1 MPQNDRTT
9 SAPVSPV
16 TSEARTDTV
25 RTDPVAG
32 SAPRLDTIGS
42 TISNPAVSPDR
53 ETPDV
58 TADSLNA
65 GVGAEARAAEGSKE
79 DKPAKKGPLSIEEL
93 QEKRR
98 MGLLTVDEAKQLNDA
113 ENAPKSDATVK
124 QLTDNDREIKDPDKN
139 SFKEGDVIDYMYNH
153 WLIDGAMY
161 LDQKIRKYGAY
172 GFERMMAATREHRAE
187 KRAEKAR
194 IENSSTNKSA
204 EKIEKQHKEREEKIV
219 AQSKEK
225 ADDIFRISQVI
236 QAGTLFDPK
245 NKELLDK
252 FDEINKS
259 NTPEGQE
266 RRQQLEAA
274 AQKLKEHPDD
284 KEQQQQMKRDA
295 ATFARDAN
303 INNRF
308 DTQIQI
314 TANDMTAANMLDSVA
329 RNKDAFPNGIEA
341 AYDSQMTT
349 NTDAVMTATAEKREK
364 ALATIDEVDKNSAAA
379 LRAGSYGIQAA
390 QMINRQ
396 WEQEAFGDFEKIQDY
411 AKDAGSRSLDDI
423 THGRVQEFEKEPKE
437 NKSLNKMNN
446 YVADRLPEDYV
457 PVKAEE
463 KTATATEQR
472 NSDEKKPVETE
483 NNGEA
488 KPVDYS
494 NAAVGSSLPKDKPVI
509 INGDET
515 LDLAGYKLD
524 LSRPENKTKLDAMN
538 NGDAIVVGRDADEK
552 GIPIAYSHEAVSRK
566 HLIIEKVDGKLV
578 VTDLSSNGTKI
589 AQKPKE
595 TSHSYTKDGVREHAD
610 KQEQTPPP
618 VITTAGLENNGGKS
632 GTVRDEA
639 ALQQN
644 NDARI
649 TETRTTISDKQA
661 GLQAREAQH
670 EERGNAMQ
678 DRIAR
683 IKARAQSS
691 TKNQTGEYM
700 VDTMTAEGNISKGQ
714 EEALLNA
721 GINESKGKGETSEER
736 VLDHMIQSGKF
747 SEKQLDIA
755 LTAAI
760 ERQRY
765 TKG

>member
-16 TSEARTDTV
+16 TSEIRTDTV

-42 TISNPAVSPDR
+42 TISNPASSPDR

-65 GVGAEARAAEGSKE
+65 GVGAEAKAAEGSKE

-139 SFKEGDVIDYMYNH
+139 SFKEDDVINYMYNH

-172 GFERMMAATREHRAE
+172 GFERMIAATREHRAE

-204 EKIEKQHKEREEKIV
+204 EKIKQQHKEREEKIV

-225 ADDIFRISQVI
+225 SDDIFRISQVI

-252 FDEINKS
+252 FDEINRS

-329 RNKDAFPNGIEA
+329 RNKDAFPNGIET

-349 NTDAVMTATAEKREK
+349 NTDAVMTATAEKRET
-364 ALATIDEVDKNSAAA
+364 ALATIDEVDQKSAAA
-379 LRAGSYGIQAA
+379 LRAGSYGVQAA
-390 QMINRQ
+390 QMFNRQ
-396 WEQEAFGDFEKIQDY
+396 WEQEAFGDLEKIQDY
-411 AKDAGSRSLDDI
+411 AKAAGSRSLDDI
-423 THGRVQEFEKEPKE
+423 THGRVQEFEKEPGE
-437 NKSLNKMNN
+437 NKPLNKMNN

-457 PVKAEE
+457 PVRAEE
-463 KTATATEQR
+463 KTATGTEQK
-472 NSDEKKPVETE
+472 NSDDRKPVETE
-483 NNGEA
+483 NDGQVKPGEERE
-488 KPVDYS
+488 P
-494 NAAVGSSLPKDKPVI
+494 GH
-509 INGDET
+509 T
-515 LDLAGYKLD
+515 F
-524 LSRPENKTKLDAMN
+524 TKQ
-538 NGDAIVVGRDADEK
+538 
-552 GIPIAYSHEAVSRK
+552 GI
-566 HLIIEKVDGKLV
+566 
-578 VTDLSSNGTKI
+578 
-589 AQKPKE
+589 
-595 TSHSYTKDGVREHAD
+595 REHAD
-610 KQEQTPPP
+610 NPGQTTPP

-661 GLQAREAQH
+661 DLQAREAQH
-670 EERGNAMQ
+670 EEHGNAIQ

-691 TKNQTGEYM
+691 TKTRTGEYM
-700 VDTMTAEGNISKGQ
+700 VDTMIAEGKQ
-714 EEALLNA
+714 EDALIDA
-721 GINESKGKGETSEER
+721 GINESKGKGETAEER

>member
-1 MPQNDRTT
+1 MPQNDKTT
-9 SAPVSPV
+9 SAPVSSAA
-16 TSEARTDTV
+16 SETRTDTARTDQ
-25 RTDPVAG
+25 VAG

-42 TISNPAVSPDR
+42 TISNPAASPDR

-124 QLTDNDREIKDPDKN
+124 QLTDNDREIKDPEKN
-139 SFKEGDVIDYMYNH
+139 KFSEEDVIKYMYEH

-172 GFERMMAATREHRAE
+172 GFERMMAAAREHRAE
-187 KRAEKAR
+187 TRANDAR
-194 IENSSTNKSA
+194 IKNSSTNKSA
-204 EKIEKQHKEREEKIV
+204 EKIEKEHKEREEKIV
-219 AQSKEK
+219 TQSKEK

-329 RNKDAFPNGIEA
+329 RNKDAFPNGVEA
-341 AYDSQMTT
+341 AYESEMTT
-349 NTDAVMTATAEKREK
+349 NTDAVMTATAKKRET
-364 ALATIDEVDKNSAAA
+364 ALATIDEVDKKSAAA
-379 LRAGSYGIQAA
+379 LRAGSYGVQAA
-390 QMINRQ
+390 QMLNRQ

-437 NKSLNKMNN
+437 NKPLNKMNN
-446 YVADRLPEDYV
+446 YVVDRLPEDYV

-463 KTATATEQR
+463 KTATGTEQK
-472 NSDEKKPVETE
+472 NSDDRKPVETA
-483 NNGEA
+483 NDGEV
-488 KPVDYS
+488 KPNDTRESGHDY
-494 NAAVGSSLPKDKPVI
+494 
-509 INGDET
+509 T
-515 LDLAGYKLD
+515 
-524 LSRPENKTKLDAMN
+524 RQ
-538 NGDAIVVGRDADEK
+538 
-552 GIPIAYSHEAVSRK
+552 GI
-566 HLIIEKVDGKLV
+566 
-578 VTDLSSNGTKI
+578 
-589 AQKPKE
+589 
-595 TSHSYTKDGVREHAD
+595 REHAD
-610 KQEQTPPP
+610 NPGQTTPPP
-618 VITTAGLENNGGKS
+618 VTATAGLENNGGKS

-639 ALQQN
+639 VLQQN

-649 TETRTTISDKQA
+649 TETRTTISDKRA
-661 GLQAREAQH
+661 DLQAREAQH
-670 EERGNAMQ
+670 EEHGNAIQ

-683 IKARAQSS
+683 IKARAQNS
-691 TKNQTGEYM
+691 TKTQTGEYM
-700 VDTMTAEGNISKGQ
+700 VDTMIAEGNISKEQ
-714 EEALLNA
+714 EDALIDA

>member
-16 TSEARTDTV
+16 TSEIRTDTV

-42 TISNPAVSPDR
+42 TISNPASSPDR

-65 GVGAEARAAEGSKE
+65 GVGAEAKAAEGSKE

-139 SFKEGDVIDYMYNH
+139 SFKEDDVINYMYNH

-172 GFERMMAATREHRAE
+172 GFERMVAATREHRAE
-187 KRAEKAR
+187 KRAENAR

-204 EKIEKQHKEREEKIV
+204 EKIKQQHKEREEKIV

-225 ADDIFRISQVI
+225 SYDIFRISQVI

-259 NTPEGQE
+259 NTPEGQA

-329 RNKDAFPNGIEA
+329 RNKDAFPNGIET

-349 NTDAVMTATAEKREK
+349 NTDAVMTATAEKRET
-364 ALATIDEVDKNSAAA
+364 ALATIDEVDQKSAAA
-379 LRAGSYGIQAA
+379 LRAGSYGVQAA
-390 QMINRQ
+390 QMFNRQ
-396 WEQEAFGDFEKIQDY
+396 WEQEAFGDLEKIQDY
-411 AKDAGSRSLDDI
+411 AKAAGSRSLDDI
-423 THGRVQEFEKEPKE
+423 THGRVQEFEKEPEE
-437 NKSLNKMNN
+437 NKPLNKMNN

-457 PVKAEE
+457 PLRAEE
-463 KTATATEQR
+463 KTATGTEQK
-472 NSDEKKPVETE
+472 NSDDRKPVETE
-483 NNGEA
+483 NDGQVKPGEERE
-488 KPVDYS
+488 P
-494 NAAVGSSLPKDKPVI
+494 GH
-509 INGDET
+509 T
-515 LDLAGYKLD
+515 F
-524 LSRPENKTKLDAMN
+524 TKQ
-538 NGDAIVVGRDADEK
+538 
-552 GIPIAYSHEAVSRK
+552 GI
-566 HLIIEKVDGKLV
+566 
-578 VTDLSSNGTKI
+578 
-589 AQKPKE
+589 
-595 TSHSYTKDGVREHAD
+595 REHAD
-610 KQEQTPPP
+610 NPGQTTPP

-661 GLQAREAQH
+661 DLQAREAQH
-670 EERGNAMQ
+670 EEHGNAIQ
-678 DRIAR
+678 DRLAR
-683 IKARAQSS
+683 IKAHAQSS
-691 TKNQTGEYM
+691 TKTRTGEYM
-700 VDTMTAEGNISKGQ
+700 VDTMIAEGNISKEQ
-714 EEALLNA
+714 EDALIDA
-721 GINESKGKGETSEER
+721 GINESKGKGETAEER

-760 ERQRY
+760 ERQRH

>member
-172 GFERMMAATREHRAE
+172 GFERMMAAAREHRAE
-187 KRAEKAR
+187 TRANDAR

-204 EKIEKQHKEREEKIV
+204 EKIKQQHKEREEKIV

-225 ADDIFRISQVI
+225 TDDIFRISQVI
-236 QAGTLFDPK
+236 QSGTLFDPK

-329 RNKDAFPNGIEA
+329 RNKDAFPNGVEA
-341 AYDSQMTT
+341 AYESEMTT
-349 NTDAVMTATAEKREK
+349 NTDAVMTATAKKRET
-364 ALATIDEVDKNSAAA
+364 ALATIDEVDKKSAAA
-379 LRAGSYGIQAA
+379 LRAGSYGVQAA
-390 QMINRQ
+390 QMLNRQ

-423 THGRVQEFEKEPKE
+423 THGRVQEFEKEPK
-437 NKSLNKMNN
+437 
-446 YVADRLPEDYV
+446 
-457 PVKAEE
+457 
-463 KTATATEQR
+463 
-472 NSDEKKPVETE
+472 
-483 NNGEA
+483 
-488 KPVDYS
+488 
-494 NAAVGSSLPKDKPVI
+494 
-509 INGDET
+509 
-515 LDLAGYKLD
+515 
-524 LSRPENKTKLDAMN
+524 
-538 NGDAIVVGRDADEK
+538 
-552 GIPIAYSHEAVSRK
+552 
-566 HLIIEKVDGKLV
+566 
-578 VTDLSSNGTKI
+578 
-589 AQKPKE
+589 
-595 TSHSYTKDGVREHAD
+595 
-610 KQEQTPPP
+610 
-618 VITTAGLENNGGKS
+618 
-632 GTVRDEA
+632 
-639 ALQQN
+639 
-644 NDARI
+644 
-649 TETRTTISDKQA
+649 
-661 GLQAREAQH
+661 
-670 EERGNAMQ
+670 
-678 DRIAR
+678 
-683 IKARAQSS
+683 
-691 TKNQTGEYM
+691 
-700 VDTMTAEGNISKGQ
+700 
-714 EEALLNA
+714 
-721 GINESKGKGETSEER
+721 
-736 VLDHMIQSGKF
+736 
-747 SEKQLDIA
+747 
-755 LTAAI
+755 
-760 ERQRY
+760 
-765 TKG
+765 

>member
-172 GFERMMAATREHRAE
+172 GFERMMAAAREHRAE
-187 KRAEKAR
+187 TRANDAR
-194 IENSSTNKSA
+194 IKNSSTNKSA

-472 NSDEKKPVETE
+472 NSDTRKPAETE
-483 NNGEA
+483 NNDEV
-488 KPVDYS
+488 KPS
-494 NAAVGSSLPKDKPVI
+494 
-509 INGDET
+509 ET
-515 LDLAGYKLD
+515 REPGH
-524 LSRPENKTKLDAMN
+524 TF
-538 NGDAIVVGRDADEK
+538 
-552 GIPIAYSHEAVSRK
+552 
-566 HLIIEKVDGKLV
+566 
-578 VTDLSSNGTKI
+578 T
-589 AQKPKE
+589 QQ
-595 TSHSYTKDGVREHAD
+595 GVREHAD
-610 KQEQTPPP
+610 KPEQTPPP

-700 VDTMTAEGNISKGQ
+700 VDTMIAEGNISKGQ

-736 VLDHMIQSGKF
+736 VLDQMIQSGKF

>member
-172 GFERMMAATREHRAE
+172 GFERMMAAAREHRAE
-187 KRAEKAR
+187 TRANDAR
-194 IENSSTNKSA
+194 IKNSSTNKSA

-437 NKSLNKMNN
+437 NKPLNKMNN

-457 PVKAEE
+457 PVRAEE
-463 KTATATEQR
+463 KTATPTEQR
-472 NSDEKKPVETE
+472 NSDTRKPAETE
-483 NNGEA
+483 NNGEV
-488 KPVDYS
+488 KPVGTRESGHDY
-494 NAAVGSSLPKDKPVI
+494 
-509 INGDET
+509 T
-515 LDLAGYKLD
+515 
-524 LSRPENKTKLDAMN
+524 R
-538 NGDAIVVGRDADEK
+538 
-552 GIPIAYSHEAVSRK
+552 
-566 HLIIEKVDGKLV
+566 
-578 VTDLSSNGTKI
+578 
-589 AQKPKE
+589 Q
-595 TSHSYTKDGVREHAD
+595 GVREHAD
-610 KQEQTPPP
+610 NPEQTPPP

-639 ALQQN
+639 VLQQN

-661 GLQAREAQH
+661 DIQAREAQH
-670 EERGNAMQ
+670 EEHGNAIQ

-691 TKNQTGEYM
+691 TKTQTGEYM
-700 VDTMTAEGNISKGQ
+700 VDTMIAEGNISKEQ
-714 EEALLNA
+714 EDALIDA